1 MRKTWILTQVFLLL
15 KVHMNDKNNI
25 ERYTASIEQGLSSE
39 QVELRKKQKLV
50 NKSKKAFGKSYTEII
65 ISNVFSFFNVLLYV
79 IAGVMIYFAI
89 KYNEPQMFFGM
100 FFMVVLLSNTI
111 IGLYEDITAR
121 RLLSKLR
128 LITQPKAVV
137 IRDGQ
142 QIEVDVTDVVLDDIV
157 YIEKDTQISVDG
169 IVLSGEVG
177 VNESFITGEAV
188 NVFKKTN
195 EEVYSGTFVASGSAY
210 IRANKV
216 GSDCLANTL
225 QNKANTFK
233 RSPSE
238 ILKSLRRLFLVIGI
252 TVISMAVFMLF
263 TFYFQGKF
271 EGKDLTLYSVKSI
284 TGSLV
289 AMIPSGL
296 YLLTSTALAVG
307 VIGLS
312 KKKAQVQDFYSVEM
326 LARVD
331 TLCVDKTGTITD
343 GNLVVKKVISLSAK
357 VTDEYIAQ
365 AISNVLCATND
376 KNATAKALKKEF
388 DLELSAGI
396 VVSLPFSSENKY
408 SGASFKGG
416 KTFILG
422 APEFMPIK
430 NKAGVIKRCEEFTKD
445 GYRVIVLGEG
455 KETIK
460 DNKYNGELD
469 ALALIVLKDHIR
481 DDAPETF
488 AWFKQNGVDIKVISG
503 DSARTVSAIAAEAG
517 ILNADKYIS
526 LEGMS
531 IEEVK
536 NIALQY
542 TVFGRVTPEQKEALV
557 IALKEAKRT
566 VAMTGDGVNDIL
578 ALKRSDCS
586 IAMAS
591 GADAAKNI
599 SHIILIDS
607 NFARL
612 PAVVEEGRRVVN
624 NLQRTASL
632 FVTKTIFA
640 FVMTLIFTLAS
651 IIEKDP
657 SIQYPFITN
666 HLYLWEI
673 VTSGVAAFFLA
684 LERNSEKIEGK
695 FLANVFKKAVPAASL
710 LLCSVLLIFLFYL
723 LQKNGI
729 TNLGIYS
736 KESAIAMSV
745 ITFSILGTVCLYK
758 VCSPLNKYR
767 TIVLISSASVNVA
780 ALIVT
785 AIVTFAINKTEPVL
799 QIPYLE
805 LSGPATLVTVIMII
819 VFASLYLFLYRV
831 IDIKKGDNLNNE
843 N

>member
-1 MRKTWILTQVFLLL
+1 MDI
-15 KVHMNDKNNI
+15 KNNF
-25 ERYTASIEQGLSSE
+25 ERFNADLNQGLSNE
-39 QVELRKKQKLV
+39 QVSLRKKQKLV
-50 NKSKKAFGKSYTEII
+50 NKSKKAFGKSYAEII
-65 ISNVFSFFNVLLYV
+65 ISNVFSFFNVLLYI
-79 IAGVMIYFAI
+79 IAGVMIYFAVTHNDPSI
-89 KYNEPQMFFGM
+89 LFGM
-100 FFMVVLLSNTI
+100 FFMIVLTANTT

-128 LITQPKAVV
+128 LITQPKAIV

-142 QIEVDVTDVVLDDIV
+142 KQEIEVTDIVLDDII
-157 YIEKDTQISVDG
+157 YIAKDTQISVDG
-169 IVLSGEVG
+169 IVLEGSVG
-177 VNESFITGEAV
+177 VNESFITGESR
-188 NVFKKTN
+188 NVFKGPDS
-195 EEVYSGTFVASGSAY
+195 EVFSGTFVTSGSAY
-210 IRANKV
+210 IRADKV
-216 GSDCLANTL
+216 GSACLANSL
-225 QNKANTFK
+225 QAKANRFR

-238 ILKSLRRLFLVIGI
+238 ILKSLNRLFIAIGVI
-252 TVISMAVFMLF
+252 VLSMALFMVL

-271 EGKDLTLYSVKSI
+271 SGGETDVTSIKSI

-307 VIGLS
+307 VIGLA

-343 GNLVVKKVISLSAK
+343 GNLVIKKNIPLSPNYLDTYISQS
-357 VTDEYIAQ
+357 
-365 AISNVLCATND
+365 ISNVLRATND
-376 KNATAKALKKEF
+376 NNATARALAEQY
-388 DLELSAGI
+388 DLELSAG
-396 VVSLPFSSENKY
+396 VNVALPFSSENKY

-416 KTFILG
+416 KTLLIG
-422 APEFMPIK
+422 APEFLPLK
-430 NKAGVIKRCEEFTKD
+430 NKVGVIKRCEEFTKD
-445 GYRVIVLGEG
+445 GYRVLVLAEG
-455 KETIK
+455 KEVIK
-460 DNKYNGELD
+460 DNKYTGELD
-469 ALALIVLKDHIR
+469 AIAIIVLKDHIR
-481 DDAPETF
+481 EYAFDTF

-503 DSARTVSAIAAEAG
+503 DNARTVSAIAAEVG
-517 ILNADKYIS
+517 ITNADKYIS

-531 IEEVK
+531 VEEVK
-536 NIALQY
+536 QTANKY

-557 IALKEAKRT
+557 IALKELKKT

-599 SHIILIDS
+599 SHIILMDS

-612 PAVVEEGRRVVN
+612 PAVVDEGRRVVN

-640 FVMTLIFTLAS
+640 FVVTLIFTLAS

-673 VTSGVAAFFLA
+673 FTSGFAAFFIA
-684 LERNSEKIEGK
+684 LEKNSEKIEGR

-710 LLCSVLLIFLFYL
+710 LLGAVLLIFGLYLF
-723 LQKNGI
+723 QKNGLL
-729 TNLGIYS
+729 NLGIYS
-736 KESAIAMSV
+736 INTAIAMSV
-745 ITFSILGTVCLYK
+745 ITFSLLGLICLYK

-767 TIVLISSASVNVA
+767 SIILISAAAINVVF
-780 ALIVT
+780 LIVT
-785 AIVTFAINKTEPVL
+785 LIVTLVTNKTEPIL

-805 LSGPATLVTVIMII
+805 MNGPAYITIAII
-819 VFASLYLFLYRV
+819 IAIFATLYLFIYRI
-831 IDIKKGDNLNNE
+831 IDIKKGENLENE
-843 N
+843 D

>member
-1 MRKTWILTQVFLLL
+1 MDIN
-15 KVHMNDKNNI
+15 HNI
-25 ERYTASIEQGLSSE
+25 ERFNADLNQGLSSE

-65 ISNVFSFFNVLLYV
+65 ISNVFSFFNVLLYI
-79 IAGVMIYFAI
+79 IAGVMIYFAVAHNDPSI
-89 KYNEPQMFFGM
+89 LFGM
-100 FFMVVLLSNTI
+100 FFMIVLTANTV

-128 LITQPKAVV
+128 LITQPKAFV
-137 IRDGQ
+137 IRNGQ
-142 QIEVDVTDVVLDDIV
+142 KLEIEVTEIVLDDII

-169 IVLSGEVG
+169 IVLEGSVG
-177 VNESFITGEAV
+177 LNESFITGESQ
-188 NVFKKTN
+188 NVFKTKD
-195 EEVYSGTFVASGSAY
+195 EEVYSGTFVTSGSAY

-216 GSDCLANTL
+216 GSDCLANSL
-225 QNKANTFK
+225 QAKANKFK

-238 ILKSLRRLFLVIGI
+238 ILKSLNRLFVVIGA
-252 TVISMAVFMLF
+252 TVLSMALFMVL
-263 TFYFQGKF
+263 TFYAQGKF
-271 EGKDLTLYSVKSI
+271 SGGATNVTSIKSI

-307 VIGLS
+307 VIGLA

-343 GNLVVKKVISLSAK
+343 GNLSIKKVIPLSSSYP
-357 VTDEYIAQ
+357 DSYINQ
-365 AISNVLCATND
+365 AISNVLRATND
-376 KNATAKALKKEF
+376 NNATARALMEQY
-388 DLELSAGI
+388 DLELSAG
-396 VVSLPFSSENKY
+396 VNVALPFSSDNKY

-416 KTFILG
+416 KTLLIG
-422 APEFMPIK
+422 APEFLPLK
-430 NKAGVIKRCEEFTKD
+430 NKTGVIKRCEEFTKD
-445 GYRVIVLGEG
+445 GYRVLVLGEG
-455 KETIK
+455 KELIK
-460 DNKYNGELD
+460 DNKYSGELD
-469 ALALIVLKDHIR
+469 AIAIIVLKDHIR
-481 DDAPETF
+481 EDAYETF
-488 AWFKQNGVDIKVISG
+488 AWFKQNGVEIKVISG
-503 DSARTVSAIAAEAG
+503 DSARTVSAIAAEVG
-517 ILNADKYIS
+517 ITNADKYIS

-531 IEEVK
+531 IDEVK
-536 NIALQY
+536 QIADKY

-557 IALKEAKRT
+557 IALKELKKT

-599 SHIILIDS
+599 SHIILMDS

-640 FVMTLIFTLAS
+640 FVITLIFTLAS

-673 VTSGVAAFFLA
+673 FTSGFAAFFIA
-684 LERNSEKIEGK
+684 LEKNSEKIEGK

-710 LLCSVLLIFLFYL
+710 LLGAVLLIFGLYLF
-723 LQKNGI
+723 QKNGLL
-729 TNLGIYS
+729 NLGIYS
-736 KESAIAMSV
+736 IDTAIAMSV
-745 ITFSILGTVCLYK
+745 IVFSILGLIILYK

-767 TIVLISSASVNVA
+767 SIILISAAVINVVLLMVT
-780 ALIVT
+780 LIVT
-785 AIVTFAINKTEPVL
+785 LLTNKVEPIL

-805 LSGPATLVTVIMII
+805 MNGPAYLVTGII
-819 VFASLYLFLYRV
+819 IAVFAAIYLFVYNI
-831 IDIKKGDNLNNE
+831 IDIKKGENLEDE